1 MNKVEL
7 DAINSIVNF
16 RQLDEAE
23 LQSRIRKMKN
33 SSDGDEP
40 EEKKKPSTDATRKA
54 AAIDDK
60 KQFSSTGTQVQ
71 KETLLSA
78 MNFLR
83 EITAAI
89 SKRTPNINSF
99 NRLQDEYKNAKEGR
113 VEDKM
118 VRLYGDFLQAFS
130 KLHGVTL
137 DSTDKNNKEENESAR
152 N

>member
-1 MNKVEL
+1 MNRAELEAINKVV
-7 DAINSIVNF
+7 NSG
-16 RQLDEAE
+16 QLQEAE
-23 LQSRIRKMKN
+23 LQSRIQKMKD
-33 SSDGDEP
+33 SSENKDT
-40 EEKKKPSTDATRKA
+40 KKPSTEASRKA
-54 AAIDDK
+54 ASLEDK

-89 SKRTPNINSF
+89 SKRTPNIDSF
-99 NRLQDEYKNAKEGR
+99 NRLQDEYENAKKGR

-137 DSTDKNNKEENESAR
+137 DSTDKNKEENESER